1 MNGRRAI
8 ALLLVLTGIYPVLVG
23 RAHSQALS
31 LAAVSTVHS
40 GSASVVSVCKDTALR
55 SSLKDA
61 FRLACLRTPPAG
73 SDVAIRNTIVVG
85 FVGGL
90 VKHNDARHP
99 EVRFA
104 GYLRDRYPNG
114 VHAEVFANHEGKE
127 ALRYVLR
134 FLDSNGD
141 GLLTEGEKE
150 QANIIIYGHSWG
162 ASQTVT
168 LARELGRQG
177 IPVLLTIQ
185 VDSIA
190 KLGQHDSTISGNVEK
205 AVNFYQPGGL
215 LHGRATIIAADPSRT
230 KILGNFRMTY
240 EDRRINCDNYPWFAR
255 VFNKPHH
262 KIENDPRVW
271 DQIASLIDSELSSTR
286 STAQESSLQAP
297 LLK

>member
-1 MNGRRAI
+1 MIDRKSI
-8 ALLLVLTGIYPVLVG
+8 ALPLVLIALCPALIG
-23 RAHSQALS
+23 RALSQAAS
-31 LAAVSTVHS
+31 FSAVGGVHG
-40 GSASVVSVCKDTALR
+40 GSASAVSICKDAGLR
-55 SSLKDA
+55 SSLKEA

-73 SDVAIRNTIVVG
+73 SGVAIRNTIIVG

-90 VKHNDARHP
+90 VKHDDARHP

-104 GYLRDRYPNG
+104 EYLRDRYPNG
-114 VHAEVFANHEGKE
+114 VHAEVFANHQGKE
-127 ALRYVLR
+127 ALGYVLR
-134 FLDSNGD
+134 LLDSNGD
-141 GLLTEGEKE
+141 GALTEWEKE

-190 KLGQHDSTISGNVEK
+190 KLGQQDSTISANVEK

-215 LHGRATIIAADPSRT
+215 LHGRATIVAADATRT
-230 KILGNFRMTY
+230 RILGNFRMTY

-271 DQIASLIDSELSSTR
+271 DRIASLIDSELSSTR
-286 STAQESSLQAP
+286 STAQESSTQAP
-297 LLK
+297 LSK